1 MGDAIGQLLPLAV
14 GAALSPMPIV
24 AMVLV
29 LVTPRARTNGPAF
42 LLGWVLGIA
51 LVGGVL
57 LAVAGPTDPSDQGE
71 PATWVG
77 WLQLVLG
84 LLLVGAAT
92 KMWRGRPQEADPV
105 ERPGW
110 MEAIATFTPLKA
122 AGIGAFVGVVNPKNL
137 LLVVGGAAAV
147 AQTGIPGSEQ
157 AVAWAVFTVVA
168 SIGVGL
174 PLGIY
179 LALGPRAADVLDR
192 LEAWLV
198 RESPVIMAVLCLIL
212 GVKLAGDALST
223 LTT

>member
-1 MGDAIGQLLPLAV
+1 MGEAIGQLLPLAV

-51 LVGGVL
+51 VVGGVL
-57 LAVAGPTDPSDQGE
+57 LVVAGPTDPTDQGD
-71 PATWVG
+71 PAAWVG

-84 LLLVGAAT
+84 LLLVGAAVR
-92 KMWRGRPQEADPV
+92 MWRGRPQEGDAV

-110 MEAIATFTPLKA
+110 MEAIATFTPLRA
-122 AGIGAFVGVVNPKNL
+122 AAIGAFVGVVNPKNL

-157 AVAWAVFTVVA
+157 AVAWAVFTVIA

-198 RESPVIMAVLCLIL
+198 RESAVIMAVLCLIL